1 MLKVGSKRR
10 RTKAELDEEKLNEVL
25 KQQKLESDMRELA
38 NLRNRVQDAEHRAEN
53 NAGAA

>member
-10 RTKAELDEEKLNEVL
+10 RTKAELDEEKQNEVL

-38 NLRNRVQDAEHRAEN
+38 NLRNRVVDAEQRAEN